1 LQVDIVGVNLVEFSF
16 EQVAVGYVFL
26 AGFVKDAPL
35 GPLIIEVIDTVA
47 IVTDEGVDMILAVDG
62 DAHDFLWGVD
72 IYLSVMDIIVYID
85 FFK

>member
-1 LQVDIVGVNLVEFSF
+1 MLHWARS
-16 EQVAVGYVFL
+16 
-26 AGFVKDAPL
+26 
-35 GPLIIEVIDTVA
+35 LIIEVIDTVA

>member
-1 LQVDIVGVNLVEFSF
+1 MQVNIVGVNLVEFSF
-16 EQVAVGYVFL
+16 EQVPVGYVFL

-47 IVTDEGVDMILAVDG
+47 VVTDEGIDVVLTVDG
-62 DAHDFLWGVD
+62 DAHDFLCGVD
-72 IYLSVMDIIVYID
+72 IYLSVMDIIVYIC